1 MSIDIPSLLSAA
13 GGEIVGKVRL
23 QKIVYLLDQIGLD
36 SGYSY
41 EYHHYGP
48 YSAELADSVDEDVI
62 FGQVEEISQRRANDG
77 VPYSIFRVS
86 RKKDNARVEG
96 SLGGLS
102 LDKVRD
108 ALGAMQ
114 RYSAT
119 VLELAATIH
128 WLATVEQI
136 SDWHAELVRRKGVKT
151 EQGRDNQA
159 LDLLKQLGLA
169 PADNVG

>member
-23 QKIVYLLDQIGLD
+23 QKIVYLLDQLGMN

-48 YSAELADSVDEDVI
+48 YSSELADSVDEDIV
-62 FGQVEEISQRRANDG
+62 FGQVEEISQRRASDG
-77 VPYSIFRVS
+77 VPYSVFRTP
-86 RKKDNARVEG
+86 RTADAAGNDG
-96 SLGGLS
+96 MLGDMPLVKAQSALS
-102 LDKVRD
+102 VL
-108 ALGAMQ
+108 Q

-128 WLATVEQI
+128 WLATVERI
-136 SDWHAELVRRKGVKT
+136 ADWHAELVRRKGAKV
-151 EQGRDNQA
+151 EQGRDRQA
-159 LDLLKQLGLA
+159 FELLNELGLA
-169 PADNVG
+169 PA